1 MYIYIFYK
9 HAGLYY
15 FSIINFRKTFSTV
28 FNNYSIKKLLCEMR
42 FLPGINSLY
51 KRHFDSTLLDKKE
64 LLEKGGTGEDKLE
77 RLRVE

>member
-1 MYIYIFYK
+1 
-9 HAGLYY
+9 
-15 FSIINFRKTFSTV
+15 
-28 FNNYSIKKLLCEMR
+28 MR